1 MRVVEHESIEA
12 LQVLAKRER
21 DGRVRLRLQ
30 GVVLAR
36 QGYPAQ
42 AIGQSLSVS
51 QRTARAWVQRYN
63 QGGSAALHEQPGRG
77 RRVRLSAEQQQRF
90 CARLDAGA
98 QPGDGVCSL
107 RGLDLVRVL
116 QEEHG
121 HSYSTSGVYRLLKR
135 LGYSSLVPRP
145 RHRQADAAAQST
157 FKKT

>member
-116 QEEHG
+116 QAEHG

-145 RHRQADAAAQST
+145 RHRQADAVAQNT